1 MEAYD
6 DINSGIE
13 KMDLYLKG
21 LFEGKK
27 NIRDLQQ
34 IKQQNS
40 PSNK

>member
-13 KMDLYLKG
+13 KIDLYLKG

-27 NIRDLQQ
+27 ISE
-34 IKQQNS
+34 IYFWKS
-40 PSNK
+40 STF